1 MSSSETIMPICDSN
15 IKYKFNFIG
24 DKDDIENEKMFTIFD
39 TNYINM
45 NNLPISYYPLYNTNF
60 LNDITNNFIP
70 LIIGSTQRHKENT
83 DKNEKIKGEFE
94 LIIKNMANDKLSYNR
109 YTITP
114 ILIMILLIWIFIIMF
129 ILKYI
134 HYHYNVYYIYVIT
147 SIIIILLI
155 FGSLWFLYV
164 STELS

>member
-1 MSSSETIMPICDSN
+1 
-15 IKYKFNFIG
+15 
-24 DKDDIENEKMFTIFD
+24 MFTIFD

-45 NNLPISYYPLYNTNF
+45 NNLPVSYYPLYNSDF
-60 LNDITNNFIP
+60 LNIITNNFIP
-70 LIIGSTQRHKENT
+70 LNARTTVDT
-83 DKNEKIKGEFE
+83 DKNEKIKKEFE

-114 ILIMILLIWIFIIMF
+114 IVIMILLIWIFIIMF

>member
-1 MSSSETIMPICDSN
+1 MSSSETIKIICDSN
-15 IKYKFNFIG
+15 STYKFNFIG
-24 DKDDIENEKMFTIFD
+24 DKDDIVNEKMFTIFD

-45 NNLPISYYPLYNTNF
+45 NNLPISYYPLYNSDF
-60 LNDITNNFIP
+60 LNIITNNFIP
-70 LIIGSTQRHKENT
+70 LDT
-83 DKNEKIKGEFE
+83 DKNEKIKKEFE

-114 ILIMILLIWIFIIMF
+114 IVIMILLIWIFIIMF

-134 HYHYNVYYIYVIT
+134 HYHYNIYYIYVIT